1 MKHSYILSFLIFF
14 SVSVFATSDTI
25 TIPVF
30 RQYFHDQINENQKY
44 LDLLDN
50 KYDSKLAVAENNEIN
65 TVLTDVAFRKID
77 SIQNWIELDTF
88 FSKNND
94 KIRLLKYLDLSL
106 VKFQELLKKKEVSC
120 IELPVLIDQVDDIT
134 YTI

>member
-14 SVSVFATSDTI
+14 SVSVFAASDTT

-65 TVLTDVAFRKID
+65 TVLTDIAFRKID

-88 FSKNND
+88 F
-94 KIRLLKYLDLSL
+94 
-106 VKFQELLKKKEVSC
+106 FKK
-120 IELPVLIDQVDDIT
+120 
-134 YTI
+134 